1 MFHNSTPASDAASPE
16 DATVPSAEPQHRARQ
31 HAAPQHAPA
40 QHAAPR
46 RTEPLH
52 RVRHQS
58 SAQFS
63 TNRALTPPAHPRDAA
78 GATEPADV
86 EITAISPTEWRI
98 ADQAIEHDDPNALL
112 GFIQI
117 VGTAFEVT
125 NLGRPRERAY
135 FTSFD
140 RATASLLPRE
150 VLA

>member
-1 MFHNSTPASDAASPE
+1 MFHSSPSAPDTALPE
-16 DATVPSAEPQHRARQ
+16 HATVTSAEPQHRVQ
-31 HAAPQHAPA
+31 HYKIPA
-40 QHAAPR
+40 GTTLVAD
-46 RTEPLH
+46 L
-52 RVRHQS
+52 
-58 SAQFS
+58 
-63 TNRALTPPAHPRDAA
+63 LA
-78 GATEPADV
+78 GPDPSDV

-98 ADQAIEHDDPNALL
+98 ADHAIDQDDPTALL

-140 RATASLLPRE
+140 RATASLLPRG